1 MMLLDAQHVSKAFGG
16 VRVLDDVSLA
26 VDAGSIHAL
35 LGENGSGKSTL
46 IKVLSGFYS
55 ADPGAVVLVEGTQLS
70 NGSPSESAA
79 AGLRFVHQNLGL
91 IDEMTVLE
99 NLRLTSDLQ
108 RGALAATGF
117 ANDRDAR
124 SLLDRIGVNLDLNAQ
139 VGRLAPVERAAV
151 AIARAI
157 DDSHGQMRL
166 LVLDEPTAAMSPTE
180 VDRLFEIIREIKSGG
195 ASVLYISHR
204 IDEIL
209 RLADIATVLRDG
221 RMRGRFATKQISRS
235 ELINRIL
242 GIELEEWEQ
251 AAHPPDAGS
260 SSVCLNATRI
270 SSRYLSQVTITVRRG
285 EVLGVA
291 GLDGS
296 GRDQLA
302 QVLGGAIPADVEL
315 TTAKGAIS
323 GKLTV
328 ASSRAA
334 GIGLVLPNTHPGS
347 LIGEFTVRE
356 NLCLPNAGATSRRGL
371 ISQRRERQTA
381 ETWFASLDIR
391 PREPDKKLQE
401 LSGGNRQK
409 VAIAKVLEQ
418 RPDVLVLED
427 PTSGVDVGARRAIY
441 DIIKARASGGTGVIV
456 CSSDIEDLISTCD
469 RVVCFVAGKIVAEL
483 RGADISEQAILHN
496 IVSED
501 GAVGAGGPSPRGA
514 QA

>member
-1 MMLLDAQHVSKAFGG
+1 MKTAQ
-16 VRVLDDVSLA
+16 
-26 VDAGSIHAL
+26 
-35 LGENGSGKSTL
+35 GKSTL

-55 ADPGAVVLVEGTQLS
+55 ADPELPAEVEGTQLS

-117 ANDRDAR
+117 ADDRERPAAPRPHR
-124 SLLDRIGVNLDLNAQ
+124 SQSRPQPRRWESSRRSSGPRWPSPGPSTTAT
-139 VGRLAPVERAAV
+139 GRL
-151 AIARAI
+151 
-157 DDSHGQMRL
+157 RL

-209 RLADIATVLRDG
+209 RLADTATVLRDG
-221 RMRGRFATKQISRS
+221 RMRGRFATKQVSRS

-251 AAHPPDAGS
+251 AAHPPDAGG

-270 SSRYLSQVTITVRRG
+270 SSRYLSQVAITVRRG

-356 NLCLPNAGATSRRGL
+356 NLCLPNAGATSRHGF
-371 ISQRRERQTA
+371 ISQRGSGRPPRPGSPAWT
-381 ETWFASLDIR
+381 SVRGSRIR
-391 PREPDKKLQE
+391 NCR
-401 LSGGNRQK
+401 S
-409 VAIAKVLEQ
+409 
-418 RPDVLVLED
+418 
-427 PTSGVDVGARRAIY
+427 
-441 DIIKARASGGTGVIV
+441 
-456 CSSDIEDLISTCD
+456 
-469 RVVCFVAGKIVAEL
+469 
-483 RGADISEQAILHN
+483 
-496 IVSED
+496 
-501 GAVGAGGPSPRGA
+501 
-514 QA
+514 

>member
-1 MMLLDAQHVSKAFGG
+1 MTLLDAQHVSKTFGG
-16 VRVLDDVSLA
+16 NRVLDDVSLA

-46 IKVLSGFYS
+46 IKVLSGFYT
-55 ADPGAVVLVEGTQLS
+55 AEPGAVVLVEGTQLS

-91 IDEMTVLE
+91 IDAMTVLE

-108 RGALAATGF
+108 RGALAVTGL
-117 ANDRDAR
+117 AHDRDAG
-124 SLLDRIGVNLDLNAQ
+124 SLLDRIGVKLDLNAQ
-139 VGRLAPVERAAV
+139 VGELAPVERAAV

-209 RLADIATVLRDG
+209 RLADTATVLRDG
-221 RMRGRFATKQISRS
+221 RVRGRFATKEVSRA

-242 GIELEEWEQ
+242 GVELEEWEQ
-251 AAHPPDAGS
+251 AAQAPDAGG
-260 SSVCLNATRI
+260 SSVCLNAARI
-270 SSRYLSQVTITVRRG
+270 SSRYLHQVAITVRRG

-315 TTAKGAIS
+315 TTAKSAIS
-323 GKLTV
+323 GKP
-328 ASSRAA
+328 R
-334 GIGLVLPNTHPGS
+334 LP
-347 LIGEFTVRE
+347 
-356 NLCLPNAGATSRRGL
+356 
-371 ISQRRERQTA
+371 
-381 ETWFASLDIR
+381 R
-391 PREPDKKLQE
+391 PAP
-401 LSGGNRQK
+401 
-409 VAIAKVLEQ
+409 
-418 RPDVLVLED
+418 
-427 PTSGVDVGARRAIY
+427 
-441 DIIKARASGGTGVIV
+441 RASG
-456 CSSDIEDLISTCD
+456 SSCPIPI
-469 RVVCFVAGKIVAEL
+469 RV
-483 RGADISEQAILHN
+483 
-496 IVSED
+496 
-501 GAVGAGGPSPRGA
+501 P
-514 QA
+514 